1 MGKAPAR
8 SKSAAKITFTVT
20 AAEIDGIIAALPP
33 DSEPKKLKMFR
44 YILEDWFSLELPEHY
59 RLGRSADAVALRQ
72 LKAIA
77 KQAGILERLLG
88 DPEAAQARRLLVA
101 RLVMRRR
108 LLCHNEAIAQVEKEL
123 DALTE
128 VRSAATEMLPRRRRG
143 QPRNNF
149 SYLVLLDIAAMYEW
163 LTGDKPS
170 RITDIATER
179 GGGPFYELCQALWPL
194 AHQNNKGGLPSTI
207 KNWAKT
213 QTQYEEKSALIANFF
228 LRYRQ

>member
-1 MGKAPAR
+1 VGKAPAR
-8 SKSAAKITFTVT
+8 SKSAAEITFTVT

-33 DSEPKKLKMFR
+33 DSEPKKLKLFR
-44 YILEDWFSLELPEHY
+44 FILEEWFLVDLPEHY
-59 RLGRSADAVALRQ
+59 RMARSGVDAVSSRQ

-88 DPEAAQARRLLVA
+88 DPEAAEARQLVIVN
-101 RLVMRRR
+101 LVRRR
-108 LLCHNEAIAQVEKEL
+108 GLLYRKEVRAQLEKEL

-128 VRSAATEMLPRRRRG
+128 VRSAATEALPRRG
-143 QPRNNF
+143 QPRNKF
-149 SYLVLLDIAAMYEW
+149 SYRVLLDIAAMYEW

-170 RITDIATER
+170 RITDIVTER

-213 QTQYEEKSALIANFF
+213 QTQCEDGSALISNIF